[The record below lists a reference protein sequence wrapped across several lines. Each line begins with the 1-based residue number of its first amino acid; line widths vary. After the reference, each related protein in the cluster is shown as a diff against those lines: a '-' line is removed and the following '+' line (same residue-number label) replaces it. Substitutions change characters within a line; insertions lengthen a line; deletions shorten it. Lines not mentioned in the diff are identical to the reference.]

1 MSERRLITRRQAEA
15 MTYLADGFKRDRV
28 AELMDISRWTLESQI
43 RHVYVK
49 WHVHKMKDALLIWEE
64 ESWKYK

>member
-1 MSERRLITRRQAEA
+1 MS
-15 MTYLADGFKRDRV
+15 YLADGFKRDRV

-49 WHVHKMKDALLIWEE
+49 WHVHKMKDALSIWEE

>member
-1 MSERRLITRRQAEA
+1 MS
-15 MTYLADGFKRDRV
+15 YLADGFKRDRV
-28 AELMDISRWTLESQI
+28 AELMGISRWTLESQI

-49 WHVHKMKDALLIWEE
+49 WHIHKMKDALLIWEE

>member
-1 MSERRLITRRQAEA
+1 MS
-15 MTYLADGFKRDRV
+15 YLADGFKRDRV

-49 WHVHKMKDALLIWEE
+49 WNVHKLKEALAIWKE

>member
-1 MSERRLITRRQAEA
+1 MNLLTA
-15 MTYLADGFKRDRV
+15 GFKRDRV

-49 WHVHKMKDALLIWEE
+49 WDVHKMKDALAIWKE

>member
-1 MSERRLITRRQAEA
+1 MSERRLITRRQAEIMNLLTA
-15 MTYLADGFKRDRV
+15 GFERNRV

-49 WHVHKMKDALLIWEE
+49 WNVHKMKDALAIWKE